1 MFTIVIRVDKTALK
15 YFGDQKYYNG
25 FVSQKEAGDKIEMNF
40 VTASMMGFAKFYL
53 LFGEHA
59 KIISPPELKELV
71 KKNLEEISK
80 KLK

>member
-1 MFTIVIRVDKTALK
+1 MVTIIIKVDRSAIK

-25 FVSQKEAGDKIEMNF
+25 FISQREVGDKVEMTF

-59 KIISPPELKELV
+59 EIVSPAGLKAMIR
-71 KKNLEEISK
+71 KNLEEISE